1 MGGPAYGKEYSWDSA
16 KMGWVFELIIHI
28 KAKKMKS
35 YFYLDANQQQ
45 QGPVD
50 ASQLTSCG
58 VTGDT
63 YVWCEGMSNW
73 TVAKQVP
80 ELAPF
85 FSMPPRGNMPG
96 GPGSFQQ
103 PYGNPGNMN
112 RPCPE
117 TNLVWAILCTVL
129 CCLPLG
135 IVAILKANKVETY
148 YNMGNYEAALQASQ
162 DARKWSLI
170 GAGVSLVF
178 SILYVLFVVIVAAAS

>member
-1 MGGPAYGKEYSWDSA
+1 
-16 KMGWVFELIIHI
+16 
-28 KAKKMKS
+28 
-35 YFYLDANQQQ
+35 
-45 QGPVD
+45 
-50 ASQLTSCG
+50 
-58 VTGDT
+58 
-63 YVWCEGMSNW
+63 
-73 TVAKQVP
+73 
-80 ELAPF
+80 
-85 FSMPPRGNMPG
+85 MPG
-96 GPGSFQQ
+96 GSGGFQQ

>member
-1 MGGPAYGKEYSWDSA
+1 
-16 KMGWVFELIIHI
+16 
-28 KAKKMKS
+28 MKS

-45 QGPVD
+45 HGPVE
-50 ASQLTSCG
+50 ASRLTSLG

-73 TVAKQVP
+73 TAAKQVP

-85 FSMPPRGNMPG
+85 FSMPPMGNMPG
-96 GPGSFQQ
+96 GPGGFQQ

-117 TNLVWAILCTVL
+117 TNLVWAILCTVV
-129 CCLPLG
+129 CCMPFG
-135 IVAILKANKVETY
+135 VVAILKASKVEAY
-148 YNMGNYEAALQASQ
+148 YYMGNYEAALQASQ

-170 GAGVSLVF
+170 GIAAPLVF
-178 SILYVLFVVIVAAAS
+178 GVLSLIFVFVLAALV

>member
-1 MGGPAYGKEYSWDSA
+1 
-16 KMGWVFELIIHI
+16 
-28 KAKKMKS
+28 
-35 YFYLDANQQQ
+35 
-45 QGPVD
+45 
-50 ASQLTSCG
+50 
-58 VTGDT
+58 
-63 YVWCEGMSNW
+63 MSNW

-96 GPGSFQQ
+96 GHGGFQNT
-103 PYGNPGNMN
+103 YGNPGNMN

>member
-1 MGGPAYGKEYSWDSA
+1 
-16 KMGWVFELIIHI
+16 
-28 KAKKMKS
+28 
-35 YFYLDANQQQ
+35 
-45 QGPVD
+45 
-50 ASQLTSCG
+50 
-58 VTGDT
+58 
-63 YVWCEGMSNW
+63 MSNW

>member
-1 MGGPAYGKEYSWDSA
+1 
-16 KMGWVFELIIHI
+16 
-28 KAKKMKS
+28 MKS

-45 QGPVD
+45 QGPVE
-50 ASQLTSCG
+50 ASRLTSLG

-63 YVWCEGMSNW
+63 YVWCEGMTNW
-73 TVAKQVP
+73 TAAKQVP

-85 FSMPPRGNMPG
+85 FSASPMG
-96 GPGSFQQ
+96 GMSPVSGGYQQ
-103 PYGNPGNMN
+103 PFGNSGNMN

-135 IVAILKANKVETY
+135 IVAILKANKVESY

-162 DARKWSLI
+162 DARKWSFI

-178 SILYVLFVVIVAAAS
+178 SILYVVVYFVFILAAIG